1 MGGQAQQGSDKAA
14 GFTGLILGAMLI
26 GAIMYG
32 IVLWTNKQFAGHE
45 AEKKGAAAV
54 SSSLLVG

>member
-14 GFTGLILGAMLI
+14 GFTGLILGAIFI
-26 GAIMYG
+26 GVVMYG

-45 AEKKGAAAV
+45 TEKKKAAV
-54 SSSLLVG
+54 SVSLLVG